1 MVRVMEPLEALRLL
15 TSLDLPGRRGISSA
29 APPRLE
35 VDWADLADLA
45 VFHGVAPLVAY
56 NLEYRLGG
64 AGAPEDVHDA
74 LLGYYHGTL
83 SDNVFKLINLKRL
96 LSEAE
101 DVPVVLL
108 EAAAYADAL
117 YPHVAFRALPEV
129 RLLVR
134 RKDFQ
139 ALAQAGEPMSLR
151 LEGEE
156 DGAVV
161 LTDQRTRFLLHDSL
175 FGKERT
181 GAEDELFERGIAAK
195 AFGPK
200 VRRPAIED
208 ALLSHVSLMARGAF
222 AAPLVDFVDL
232 RELVK
237 GSPSQTST
245 WERKPDA
252 AALKARANAL
262 GLSRALWCAMQLVSY
277 FFPDAEADALALSP
291 ELPVAVRAVLEAGVV
306 MPSRKLDRTRVNR
319 AAEEVRKLLV

>member
-1 MVRVMEPLEALRLL
+1 MEPLEALRVL
-15 TSLDLPGRRGISSA
+15 TSLDLPGRRGMGA
-29 APPRLE
+29 APPPRLE

-45 VFHGVAPLVAY
+45 VFHGVAPLAAY
-56 NLEYRLGG
+56 NLEFRLGG

-83 SDNVFKLINLKRL
+83 SDNVFKLVNLKRL
-96 LSEAE
+96 LGEAE
-101 DVPVVLL
+101 GVPVVLV

-129 RLLVR
+129 RLLVPR
-134 RKDFQ
+134 RHFMD
-139 ALAQAGEPMSLR
+139 LARAGEPMSMKI
-151 LEGEE
+151 EGEE

-175 FGKERT
+175 FGRQRT
-181 GAEDELFERGIAAK
+181 AADEALFERGIAAK
-195 AFGPK
+195 AFGPN

-208 ALLSHVSLMARGAF
+208 ALLTHVSLMARGAF

-232 RELVK
+232 RELAK
-237 GSPSQTST
+237 GSPSQSGT

-252 AALKARANAL
+252 AALVARAGEL
-262 GLSRALWCAMQLVSY
+262 GLSRALWCAMQLVAY
-277 FFPDAEADALALSP
+277 FFPEAEADALALAP
-291 ELPVAVRAVLEAGVV
+291 EIPVAVRALLEAGVV

>member
-1 MVRVMEPLEALRLL
+1 MNPLEALRVL
-15 TSLDLPGRRGISSA
+15 TSLDLPGRRGKAAS
-29 APPRLE
+29 APPPHLD

-56 NLEYRLGG
+56 NLEFRLAGG
-64 AGAPEDVHDA
+64 GAPEDVHDA

-83 SDNVFKLINLKRL
+83 SDNVFKLVNLKRL

-129 RLLVR
+129 RLLAR
-134 RKDFQ
+134 RKDFPI
-139 ALAQAGEPMSLR
+139 LAQAGEPMGLR

-156 DGAVV
+156 DGAVL
-161 LTDQRTRFLLHDSL
+161 LTDQRTRFLLHDAL
-175 FGKERT
+175 FGKER
-181 GAEDELFERGIAAK
+181 GSAAEEIFERGIPAR
-195 AFGPK
+195 AFGPN

-208 ALLSHVSLMARGAF
+208 AVLAQVSLMARGAF

-237 GSPSQTST
+237 GSPSQAGT
-245 WERKPDA
+245 WEKKPDA
-252 AALKARANAL
+252 AAIKARADAL
-262 GLSRALWCAMQLVSY
+262 GLSRALWCALRLVSD
-277 FFPDAEADALALSP
+277 FFPDAEADARALAP
-291 ELPVAVRAVLEAGVV
+291 ELPPAARAVLEAGVV
-306 MPSRKLDRTRVNR
+306 APSRRLDRTRVNR

>member
-1 MVRVMEPLEALRLL
+1 MESLEALRVL
-15 TSLDLPGRRGISSA
+15 TSLDLPSRRGPA
-29 APPRLE
+29 APARPHLD

-56 NLEYRLGG
+56 NLEFRLGG
-64 AGAPEDVHDA
+64 AGAPDDVHDA

-83 SDNVFKLINLKRL
+83 SDNVFKLVNLKRL
-96 LSEAE
+96 LSEAPE
-101 DVPVVLL
+101 VPVVLL

-117 YPHVAFRALPEV
+117 YPHVAFRALPEI

-134 RKDFQ
+134 RKDFM

-161 LTDQRTRFLLHDSL
+161 LTDQRTRFLLHDAL
-175 FGKERT
+175 FGKER
-181 GAEDELFERGIAAK
+181 GSAEEGMLERGIAAK
-195 AFGPK
+195 AFGPG

-208 ALLSHVSLMARGAF
+208 AILAHVALMARGAF

-237 GSPSQTST
+237 GSPSQTGT

-252 AALKARANAL
+252 AALKARADAL
-262 GLSRALWCAMQLVSY
+262 GLSRALWCAMQLVGY
-277 FFPDAEADALALSP
+277 FFPDAEADARLLAP
-291 ELPVAVRAVLEAGVV
+291 EIPVAVRAVLEAGVV
-306 MPSRKLDRTRVNR
+306 MPSRRIERTRVNR
-319 AAEEVRKLLV
+319 AAEEVRKLLVAG